1 MIAHNGQVSN
11 LDAMDITAP
20 YTAGALRGGTHVHV
34 FTRTAVPVSFTYN
47 DHVLHARD
55 PQLDLRNVGVAA
67 LSPVTRGTIRGNMP
81 EPSGAYW

>member
-1 MIAHNGQVSN
+1 MIAHNGRVSN

-20 YTAGALRGGTHVHV
+20 YTAGALRGGSHVHV
-34 FTRTAVPVSFTYN
+34 FSPNGQFVSFTYN

-67 LSPVTRGTIRGNMP
+67 PLVR
-81 EPSGAYW
+81 